1 MRNIKYGV
9 YVKTLKE
16 SFTFGETS
24 YRTNFL
30 GANFTRTKFPSPIS
44 SILSKFC
51 LTFVLKCQDEFS
63 SPSRILINFVRRI
76 LSDKVDMSFCT
87 DIFIDDFPE
96 PLTSPLLSCYLK
108 IKTHVIS
115 LKIVILH
122 CVIIQ
127 TPLYQQNMIFAIII
141 FNGNSRSWYKVITKT
156 SKHNFCNYRSFGY
169 FVDDIK
175 TIRK

>member
-87 DIFIDDFPE
+87 DIFIADFPE
-96 PLTSPLLSCYLK
+96 PLTSPL
-108 IKTHVIS
+108 
-115 LKIVILH
+115 KIVILL

-141 FNGNSRSWYKVITKT
+141 FNGNSRSWYEVITKT
-156 SKHNFCNYRSFGY
+156 SKRNFCNYRSFGY